1 MEKHFKEISRWS
13 PVFVL
18 LAFLFLPAIAHA
30 DTDVTLNVE
39 IQKSR
44 LVYDRR
50 AQASSLNISLKNIS
64 ENDLA
69 PMVRAVIEK
78 TSDSTVQVTNAD
90 GTTQEGKP
98 YFDYVALSPGITSDP
113 RNWVFSNPQRLRFTY
128 TVNVFLVS
136 TDSDPPTALITNP
149 PDNAVI
155 TNKSPLITIEYHDD
169 GSEIDTDS
177 FQASINGNDVTALF
191 NVSESNASYQLISSL
206 TEGTNVV
213 SASIRDTQGNSAT
226 VESNFTVG
234 VSSEPL
240 RYIFSLAD
248 NDWVFASPGD
258 GTCISY
264 LNRNALGL
272 TEYSDI
278 TALTQILPND
288 DFYFGLAGKSSI
300 YISLGDGFNT
310 ALHTN
315 ANMGAGAG
323 AQVSSLHIDLSDNG
337 YFNLDAHPSILQS
350 PFDGTNSPFME
361 GSLLGIADGDTI
373 ECLHIGH
380 DDTIYFCSS
389 DKRAI
394 LGSSGST
401 ANTSFLTAADLG
413 VPGSEINAFAIL
425 PETVLPE
432 ITITY
437 PTNGA
442 FINTTTPNIT
452 VSFSDEDSGIDKFS
466 FVAEL
471 NGSDVSAS
479 FTVTDTGASYQV
491 LQGSELSVGENTL
504 NVSIKDMVG
513 NESSS
518 ASNFTIG
525 ILRAIPGASVVAGT
539 APLTV
544 HFTSDGED
552 PAGTIQRF
560 RWDFDG
566 NNTYDTY
573 DEMARDY
580 NHTYNTPGTYNARL
594 HVWSSTGE
602 TASASITITVQNNPP
617 VATADIQPSN
627 GQVPLTAQLNGSGT
641 DNDGN
646 IVLYEWDFD
655 GNGTYDWSSSTTGN
669 TSYTYTGIGTFNAIF
684 RVTDNSGLTD
694 TAHAATTVVRTGP
707 PGSPTATASASP
719 TSGNAPLNVTLYGNA
734 TDPDNDIVLYEWDF
748 DGDGTYD
755 WSSET
760 TGNTSHTY
768 NTAGTHTASL
778 RVTDSTGLTGID
790 QILTTVNIQT
800 SLSVQK
806 NTVGFLRGSSSD
818 IASASASSQYNSSYT
833 ASRAI
838 DNNTSTRW
846 QTARNY
852 TPYYNRDTWFEVTF
866 NSPQRLSGFSVR
878 WYSSSYRMTKARI
891 EVYDKNNSILHSE
904 ETDFASETTSQINLP
919 GIENAFRLRL
929 VGLASASSYYVIINE
944 FYADSVPM
952 STGEPEPAGSNINTS
967 ISARS
972 QVSILLKDEDGNIV
986 RTLVNNEYRGL
997 GSYTD
1002 YWDCKDD
1009 NGIIVSDGVYYATL
1023 QYIVDEEVR
1032 SYDVTNTTGGSRY
1045 NPPRDNTGGSTS
1057 SPKTF
1062 EPFKDEFLPVNFTL
1076 SKASEVTLFVGVLY
1090 STDTRI
1096 KTVINRVPLPA
1107 GSHTI
1112 YWDGTDDN
1120 GDIAEPPPGNMFVLG
1135 IWGYDLPDNA
1145 MCMTGGKPEIT
1156 SISAAPHY
1164 YSPFSEKCDTQG
1176 NGEGIILNYTVS
1188 EDVNSVALRVYSL
1201 ENDGLI
1207 RTAVQSNISAGEN
1220 TFFWDGKNNNGE
1232 YPDIGDYQVG
1242 LIARDAIGN
1251 ESMLKYSLIRID
1263 Y

>member
-1 MEKHFKEISRWS
+1 M
-13 PVFVL
+13 
-18 LAFLFLPAIAHA
+18 
-30 DTDVTLNVE
+30 
-39 IQKSR
+39 
-44 LVYDRR
+44 
-50 AQASSLNISLKNIS
+50 
-64 ENDLA
+64 
-69 PMVRAVIEK
+69 
-78 TSDSTVQVTNAD
+78 
-90 GTTQEGKP
+90 
-98 YFDYVALSPGITSDP
+98 
-113 RNWVFSNPQRLRFTY
+113 
-128 TVNVFLVS
+128 
-136 TDSDPPTALITNP
+136 
-149 PDNAVI
+149 
-155 TNKSPLITIEYHDD
+155 
-169 GSEIDTDS
+169 
-177 FQASINGNDVTALF
+177 
-191 NVSESNASYQLISSL
+191 
-206 TEGTNVV
+206 V
-213 SASIRDTQGNSAT
+213 SASISDTQGNTAT
-226 VESNFTVG
+226 IESNFTVR
-234 VSSEPL
+234 SSSNPL
-240 RYIFSLAD
+240 RYIFSLSD

-264 LNRNALGL
+264 LNKNDLGL
-272 TEYSDI
+272 TDYSDI
-278 TALTQILPND
+278 TALTQILPD
-288 DFYFGLAGKSSI
+288 DDYYFGLAGKRAI

-315 ANMGAGAG
+315 ANMGAGSDD
-323 AQVSSLHIDLSDNG
+323 QMSSLHIDLSDNG
-337 YFNLDAHPSILQS
+337 YFNLNAQPDILQS
-350 PFDGTNSPFME
+350 AFGGTNSPFME
-361 GSLLGIADGDTI
+361 GSLLGLAGSDTI
-373 ECLHIGH
+373 ECLHVGY
-380 DDTIYFCSS
+380 DDTVYFCSS
-389 DKRAI
+389 DRSAI
-394 LGSSGST
+394 LASSGSAT
-401 ANTSFLTAADLG
+401 NSAFLTAADLG
-413 VPGSEINAFAIL
+413 VPGSEINAFAFL
-425 PETVLPE
+425 PETVLPD

-437 PTNGA
+437 PVNGA

-452 VSFSDEDSGIDKFS
+452 VSFSDEDSGIDTSS
-466 FVAEL
+466 FAAEL

-479 FTVTDTGASYQV
+479 FSVTDTGASYQV
-491 LQGSELSVGENTL
+491 SQGSELPVGNNIL

-518 ASNFTIG
+518 ASNFTVG
-525 ILRAIPGASVVAGT
+525 VLRAIPGASVVTGT

-580 NHTYNTPGTYNARL
+580 NHTYNTPGTYNATL

-627 GQVPLTAQLNGSGT
+627 GQVPLTAQLIGSGSDT
-641 DNDGN
+641 DGN

-655 GNGTYDWSSSTTGN
+655 GDGTYEWSSPTTGN
-669 TSYTYTGIGTFNAIF
+669 ISYTYTDVGTFNAIF

-719 TSGNAPLNVTLYGNA
+719 TNGKAPLNVNLYGSG
-734 TDPDNDIVLYEWDF
+734 TDPNNDIVLYEWDF

-755 WSSET
+755 WSSDT

-790 QILTTVNIQT
+790 QILITVNIQT
-800 SLSVQK
+800 SLSVQRD
-806 NTVGFLRGSSSD
+806 TVGFLPGSSSE
-818 IASASASSQYNSSYT
+818 IASASASSQYSSYY
-833 ASRAI
+833 AAGRAI

-846 QTARNY
+846 QTARYY

-866 NSPQRLSGFSVR
+866 NRPQRLNGFSVR
-878 WYSSSYRMTKARI
+878 WYNSSYRMTMARI
-891 EVYDKNNSILHSE
+891 EVYDKDDSILYSE
-904 ETDFASETTSQINLP
+904 ETDFASATTSQINLP

-929 VGLASASSYYVIINE
+929 VALASANYSWVIINE

-952 STGEPEPAGSNINTS
+952 STGEPEPTGSNVNTS
-967 ISARS
+967 ISAGS

-1009 NGIIVSDGVYYATL
+1009 NGIVVNDGVYYATL
-1023 QYIVDEEVR
+1023 QYIVDGEVKT
-1032 SYDVTNTTGGSRY
+1032 YDVTNTTGGSRY
-1045 NPPRDNTGGSTS
+1045 NPSRENTGGSTS

-1076 SKASEVTLFVGVLY
+1076 SRASEVTLFVGVLY

-1096 KTVINRVPLPA
+1096 KTVVNRVPLPA

-1120 GDIAEPPPGNMFVLG
+1120 GNIAEPPPGNMFVLG
-1135 IWGYDLPDNA
+1135 IWGYYLPDNA

-1156 SISAAPHY
+1156 SISADPHY
-1164 YSPFSEKCDTQG
+1164 YSPFSEKCDAQG
-1176 NGEGIILNYTVS
+1176 NGEGILLNYTVS
-1188 EDVNSVALRVYSL
+1188 EDVDSVELRVYSL

-1207 RTAVQSNISAGEN
+1207 RTDEQFNISAGEN

-1242 LIARDAIGN
+1242 LIARDRIGN